1 MLIKQFPVPDLRCGK
16 EHGKLTEKFTLSLS
30 DGMVN
35 RGCWERMKKVMRR
48 AEKGEKLTLVFL
60 GGSIT
65 QGCLATVH
73 EKCYAYLTYLW
84 WKEKYPKAEI
94 VYINAG
100 IGGTTSQFGIARADQ
115 DVLSYHPDLVFVEFS
130 VNDENT
136 PFFQETYEGLL
147 RHLYGDESA
156 PAVMLIHNIQYDV
169 GKTAEEI
176 HQELG
181 NYYQLPCVSMK
192 STIYARIMAGNFGS
206 RDVTEDDLHP
216 NDRGHRMLTDVIT
229 YYLEQ
234 IDKEKDTA
242 EEEAAMPAPM
252 TANAYEH
259 STRYQS
265 KDCTPKMH
273 GFLPDIRE
281 KDYYTDVY
289 KGGWTAKEKGDE
301 IHFSVEGSG
310 IAVQFRQ
317 SVKKPAPI
325 AKAILD
331 GDEEHAV
338 ILDANF
344 ELDWGD
350 NLALETLLYHGENKM
365 HDLVIRIE
373 ERHEDDAVEFYL
385 VSVIA
390 SY

>member
-1 MLIKQFPVPDLRCGK
+1 M
-16 EHGKLTEKFTLSLS
+16 TEKDFTISLP

-35 RGCWERMKKVMRR
+35 RGNWERMKKVMRR
-48 AEKGEKLTLVFL
+48 AQNGEKITVAFL

-94 VYINAG
+94 TYVNAG
-100 IGGTTSQFGIARADQ
+100 IGGTTSQFGVARADQ

-130 VNDENT
+130 VNDENNT
-136 PFFQETYEGLL
+136 FFQETYESLL
-147 RHLYGDESA
+147 RHIYGDALA
-156 PAVMLIHNIQYDV
+156 PAVMIIHNIKYDD
-169 GKTAEEI
+169 GKTAERI
-176 HQELG
+176 HRGLG
-181 NYYQLPCVSMK
+181 EYYRLPCVSMQ
-192 STIYARIMAGNFGS
+192 STIYAKMKEGAFGS

-216 NDRGHRMLTDVIT
+216 NDRGHRMLADVIT

-234 IDKEKDTA
+234 IDKEKETV
-242 EEEAAMPAPM
+242 EEEIAMPSPM

-259 STRYQS
+259 SVRYQS
-265 KDCTPKMH
+265 QDCNPDMQGFTP
-273 GFLPDIRE
+273 DTRE

-289 KGGWTAKEKGDE
+289 KGGWTAKEKGAE
-301 IHFSVEGSG
+301 IHFHVKGSG

-317 SVKKPAPI
+317 SVKRPAPI
-325 AKAILD
+325 AKAIVD
-331 GDEEHAV
+331 GDEQHAV

-350 NLALETLLYHGENKM
+350 NLALTTVLYHGKDKE

-373 ERHEDDAVEFYL
+373 ETHADDAVEFYL
-385 VSVIA
+385 VSVIV
-390 SY
+390 SR

>member
-1 MLIKQFPVPDLRCGK
+1 MA
-16 EHGKLTEKFTLSLS
+16 EKDFTLSLS

-35 RGCWERMKKVMRR
+35 RGSWERIKKVMRR
-48 AEKGEKLTLVFL
+48 AEKGEKVTIAFL

-84 WKEKYPKAEI
+84 WKERYPKAEM
-94 VYINAG
+94 VYVNAG
-100 IGGTTSQFGIARADQ
+100 IGGTTSQFGIARVDQ
-115 DVLSYHPDLVFVEFS
+115 DVLAYHPDLVFVEFS

-136 PFFQETYEGLL
+136 SFFQETYEGLL
-147 RHLYGDESA
+147 RYLYGNGSA
-156 PAVMLIHNIQYDV
+156 PAVMIIHNIQYDV

-176 HQELG
+176 HRELG
-181 NYYQLPCVSMK
+181 KYYQLPCVSMQ
-192 STIYARIMAGNFGS
+192 STIYAKMMAGNFDS

-216 NDRGHRMLTDVIT
+216 NDRGHRMLADVIT

-234 IDKEKDTA
+234 IDQEKDTV
-242 EEEAAMPAPM
+242 EEEPAMPAPM
-252 TANAYEH
+252 TADAYEH
-259 STRYQS
+259 STRYQC
-265 KDCTPKMH
+265 KDCMPKMQ
-273 GFLPDIRE
+273 GFVPDTRE
-281 KDYYTDVY
+281 KDYYSDVF
-289 KGGWTAKEKGDE
+289 KGGWTAKEKGAE
-301 IHFSVEGSG
+301 IHFSLEGNG

-325 AKAILD
+325 AKAIVD
-331 GDEEHAV
+331 GEEEHGV

-350 NLALETLLYHGENKM
+350 NLAIETVLYHGENKK

-373 ERHEDDAVEFYL
+373 ETHEDDAVEFYL